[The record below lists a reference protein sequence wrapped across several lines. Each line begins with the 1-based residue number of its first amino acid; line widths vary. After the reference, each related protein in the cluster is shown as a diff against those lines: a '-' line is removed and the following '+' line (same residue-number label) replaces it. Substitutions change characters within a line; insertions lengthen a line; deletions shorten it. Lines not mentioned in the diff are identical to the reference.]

1 VKVKLNSA
9 QVRAIR
15 SSFRDGRTHDRAP
28 GCSRAELA
36 RTYGV
41 SIRWISILIKKK
53 KRRATAS

>member
-1 VKVKLNSA
+1 MVKLNSA

-15 SSFRDGRTHDRAP
+15 SSFRDGRTYDRAP

-41 SIRWISILIKKK
+41 SIRQISNLT
-53 KRRATAS
+53 RRNNKGRNK